1 MRRIIRSEAVCLRV
15 RDYLESSKLVTLF
28 TLDHGKV
35 NCIARGAR
43 RLKSRFGAAL
53 DLFARSR
60 VIYYWR
66 ETTDLYTLSD
76 AELLRSHSNLAVSP
90 DRFLA
95 AEQIAEFV
103 LRVIQ
108 PHDPNPQL
116 YGLLLN
122 YLRILESLQAPV
134 CSLPSSDSTDLH
146 PASCTLHSPSSSLVC
161 SFLLKAA
168 SFLGFRPELRHCL
181 ICRRPPSGGRDVY
194 FDSGR
199 GGIICARCAGERG
212 DMTGIAGTVPDCG
225 APGAGDCPLPA
236 IPARVPSQTRLDSS
250 GLDILSFLL
259 YTPATDIAQVTPNL
273 LPSTSC
279 VPPLDLVLDFLGHHF
294 DRLVLNSFRWRTELK

>member
-1 MRRIIRSEAVCLRV
+1 MRRIIRSEAICLRV

-199 GGIICARCAGERG
+199 GGIICARCAGEQPSG
-212 DMTGIAGTVPDCG
+212 SAQSEIQNPESKIAT
-225 APGAGDCPLPA
+225 
-236 IPARVPSQTRLDSS
+236 SRLDSS